1 MAEANIDDAVVDLG
15 ETLAGREL
23 VATSDV
29 LDEDNY
35 ATIWNIASSTAEG
48 DYDLTRHLANALLGF
63 LCKNRFPYVVAS
75 NTDLQY
81 LDEWF
86 ERDNK
91 LLYDW
96 TPQSEMVDV
105 VAQHACVPFDTL
117 IQFLQNNRFKPD
129 GKYSAKRSL
138 RVEWFKSDWNV
149 G

>member
-1 MAEANIDDAVVDLG
+1 MAEANTDEATVDLA
-15 ETLAGREL
+15 ETLVDLEL
-23 VATSDV
+23 VATPDV
-29 LDEDNY
+29 LDDDNY
-35 ATIWNIASSTAEG
+35 ATLWNIASSTVGG
-48 DYDLTRHLANALLGF
+48 DYDRTRFLANTLLLF

-75 NTDLQY
+75 NTDMQY
-81 LDEWF
+81 LDEWL

-117 IQFLQNNRFKPD
+117 RQFLNNHRFKID
-129 GKYSAKRSL
+129 AKYTAKRSL
-138 RVEWFKSDWNV
+138 RVEWFKTDWNV